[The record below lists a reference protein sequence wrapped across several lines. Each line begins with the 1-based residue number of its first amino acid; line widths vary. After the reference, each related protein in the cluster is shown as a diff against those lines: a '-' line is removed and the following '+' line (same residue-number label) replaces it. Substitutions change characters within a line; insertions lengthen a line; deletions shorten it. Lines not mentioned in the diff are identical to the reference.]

1 MNFFINASMP
11 KQKSGI
17 EHAELARFRLFNA
30 HHVESR
36 IVIRDWDP
44 QLHVHAKEA
53 GIADRQLI
61 GMFDYFQEALD
72 VPSKKIVTSELDFGV
87 MNTHVQHEERRDL
100 VFTAREQLVARVNL
114 NNNRTVQSVELFDGF
129 NNLFRVDH
137 YDSRGFVSLSQWYTP
152 DNKIGTETWQTP
164 AGKTVLET
172 FNKDDAVGKRQ
183 KSGWRLID
191 RDGTVRQ
198 FDTIERLTKHFFD
211 LLNETFWSETTPNI
225 FVLDRSHLG
234 DWGLLHLKRPAY
246 TVFYLHNSHASD
258 SQDPMNAILNNFYEF
273 GMHAMNGYDAVVS
286 ATHRQ
291 TRDVEARFSPQTKLF
306 TIPVGIIPD
315 HQLAEPRIPVAK
327 RQFGKMVVFARI
339 AWEKRLDDLVRAIGI
354 VHRAI
359 PAVSLDLYGYA
370 DPSENFKARRAIEA
384 VIKEDHLEEVVKFKG
399 YTTDVAEVENHAMMY
414 GLTSRMEGFNLGIM
428 EAISHGLIGF
438 TYDVN
443 YGPNEIIEDGINGRI
458 VANGDYK
465 ALAAAILDVLRDPE
479 LAQQYSTGAYD
490 SAKRYS
496 ETNVWQAWQA
506 LLKDAQSQ
514 WPSKLQAMPALV
526 HNQ

>member
-30 HHVESR
+30 HKVEAR

-61 GMFDYFQEALD
+61 GMFDYFQEALM
-72 VPSKKIVTSELDFGV
+72 VESKMVYAADLDFGV
-87 MNTHVQHEERRDL
+87 LNTHVQHEENRDL
-100 VFTAREQLVARVNL
+100 VLTSRGQLVARINL
-114 NNNRTVQSVELFDGF
+114 NANRTVQSVELFDGF

-137 YDSRGFVSLSQWYTP
+137 YDSRGFVSLTQWYTP

-191 RDGTVRQ
+191 KDGKVRQ

-211 LLNETFWSETTPNI
+211 LLNDEFWSEARPNI
-225 FVLDRSHLG
+225 FVLDRAHLG
-234 DWGLLHLKRPAY
+234 DWGLLHLREPAY
-246 TVFYLHNSHASD
+246 TVFYLHNSHAGD
-258 SQDPMNAILNNFYEF
+258 SQNPMHSILNNFYEF
-273 GMHAMNGYDAVVS
+273 GMNAMNGYDAVVS
-286 ATHRQ
+286 ATHKQ
-291 TRDVEARFSPQTKLF
+291 TRDVRERFSPKTKLF
-306 TIPVGIIPD
+306 TIPVGVIPD
-315 HQLAEPRIPVAK
+315 QELEKPRIPVAQ

-354 VHRAI
+354 VHQEI
-359 PAVSLDLYGYA
+359 PDVSLDLYGYA
-370 DPSENFKARRAIEA
+370 DPSDDFKARREVEA
-384 VIKEDHLEEVVKFKG
+384 VIKDGHLEKVVTFKG
-399 YTTDVAEVENHAMMY
+399 YTTDVAEVENKAMMY

-443 YGPNEIIEDGINGRI
+443 YGPNEIIEDGINGR
-458 VANGDYK
+458 VVPNGDYEQ
-465 ALAAAILDVLRDPE
+465 LAEAMLKVLRDPE
-479 LAQQYSTGAYD
+479 LAQQYATGAYD
-490 SAKRYS
+490 SASRYS
-496 ETNVWQAWQA
+496 ATNVWQAWQA
-506 LLKDAQSQ
+506 LLDDAQAK
-514 WPSKLQAMPALV
+514 WPAKLKALPMFA
-526 HNQ
+526 NEG